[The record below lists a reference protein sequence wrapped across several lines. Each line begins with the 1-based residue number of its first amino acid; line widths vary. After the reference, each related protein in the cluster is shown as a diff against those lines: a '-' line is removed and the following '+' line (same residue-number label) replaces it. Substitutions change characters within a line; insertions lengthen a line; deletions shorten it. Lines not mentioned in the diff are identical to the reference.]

1 MISRVVVVV
10 PAADEEEYIGACLR
24 SLHAARRH
32 LHCVTAGSVRSRV
45 VVVLDDCRDATASI
59 VAGFRDVEAV
69 VSTARCVGVAR
80 RVGALRALALERPA
94 RELWLASTDADC
106 RVPYDWLTRM
116 VDEARNGAQL
126 VLGTVRPDPGLPV
139 PVERAWLAA
148 HQVRDDHPHIHG
160 ANLGVNALT
169 YLGLGGWRP
178 LPAHEDI
185 DLVSRA
191 AGHARI
197 LRTGAIPVLTS
208 SRRVGRVADGFST
221 YLDELHDELA
231 DGLPDELSEAS

>member
-1 MISRVVVVV
+1 VISRVVVVV
-10 PAADEEEYIGACLR
+10 PAADEEAHIGACLR
-24 SLHAARRH
+24 SLHAARRR
-32 LHCVTAGSVRSRV
+32 LHFETHGSVRSRV
-45 VVVLDDCRDATASI
+45 VVVLDDCRDATASV

-80 RVGALRALALERPA
+80 HVGALRALALERPA

-106 RVPYDWLTRM
+106 RVPSGWLTRM
-116 VDEARNGAQL
+116 VDEARHGAQL
-126 VLGTVRPDPGLPV
+126 VLGTVRPEPGLPL

-160 ANLGVNALT
+160 ANLGLSALT

-208 SRRVGRVADGFST
+208 NRRAGRVDNGFST
-221 YLDELHDELA
+221 YLDDLHD
-231 DGLPDELSEAS
+231 GLHDELSEAS